1 MARATARLSLRG
13 DLLAK
18 RYRLTPQLVAAN
30 AGGPVVC
37 LDASALGRSYPL
49 HARRPD
55 ASMLRRLTAAPR
67 LDVPSGRV
75 VAPTADVAPSVV
87 RVDVL
92 GPIEQRAGYH
102 DPCGGWSD
110 GHDAIAERLIAAF
123 QESDVLLAVDSPGG
137 AYAGLFEGIKR
148 AHAAKLASGRRVT
161 GYVDETCASAAYAW
175 AAVLCDEIYGPES
188 MLVGSIGARSS
199 WCGEAGALEQ
209 AGLVV
214 EHFAWPPGK
223 VAMASEKP
231 LSDLGRARGE
241 RDVTLAGEAFAAAVE
256 RARGARGLTRKAI
269 LRLDADC
276 LSGGA
281 ALDAGLVDGVASLDE
296 VIALA
301 LAGAERN
308 ERRTV
313 AAHTGGR

>member
-1 MARATARLSLRG
+1 MARATARLGLRG

-37 LDASALGRSYPL
+37 LDASALGRTYAL

-55 ASMLRRLTAAPR
+55 ASTLLRLTAAPR
-67 LDVPSGRV
+67 LDMPGASRSASAGV
-75 VAPTADVAPSVV
+75 TPSVL
-87 RVDVL
+87 RVDMR

-102 DPCGGWSD
+102 DACGGWSD
-110 GHDAIAERLIAAF
+110 GHDAVAERFTAAF
-123 QESDVLLAVDSPGG
+123 EEGDALFVPDSPGG
-137 AYAGLFEGIKR
+137 AYAGMFESIKR
-148 AHAAKLASGRRVT
+148 AQSAKVRNERRCI
-161 GYVDETCASAAYAW
+161 GYIDETCASAAYAW

-241 RDVTLAGEAFAAAVE
+241 RDVALAGEAFAAAVE
-256 RARGARGLTRKAI
+256 RARGARGLTRKVI
-269 LRLDADC
+269 LQLDADC
-276 LSGGA
+276 LSGAA

>member
-1 MARATARLSLRG
+1 MV
-13 DLLAK
+13 K
-18 RYRLTPQLVAAN
+18 RYRLTPQLVAAY

-49 HARRPD
+49 HTRRPD
-55 ASMLRRLTAAPR
+55 ASTLRRLHAAPR
-67 LDVPSGRV
+67 LDMPGGRL

-102 DPCGGWSD
+102 DACGGWSD

-123 QESDVLLAVDSPGG
+123 EESDALLVMDSPGG

-148 AHAAKLASGRRVT
+148 ANAAKLASGRRCI
-161 GYVDETCASAAYAW
+161 GYIDETCASAAYAW
-175 AAVLCDEIYGPES
+175 AAVLCDEIYGPPS

-241 RDVTLAGEAFAAAVE
+241 RDVALAGEAFAAAVE

-269 LRLDADC
+269 VALDADC
-276 LSGGA
+276 LSGA
-281 ALDAGLVDGVASLDE
+281 AAQDAGLVDGVASLDE

-313 AAHTGGR
+313 AAYTPGGR